1 MDRLTAEQKGRRAK
15 EILEDAVFVEVLEKV
30 RENIVAQWTLT
41 ELNESSVR
49 ENLYMQGKG
58 LDEVVRGLRTLVG
71 DWAMEQSR
79 KVSKSKR
86 GRKS

>member
-1 MDRLTAEQKGRRAK
+1 MSNLSPEQKGRRAK

-58 LDEVVRGLRTLVG
+58 LDEIVRGLRTLVG

>member
-1 MDRLTAEQKGRRAK
+1 MSNLSPEQKGRRAK
-15 EILEDAVFVEVLEKV
+15 EILADPVFVEVLEKV

-58 LDEVVRGLRTLVG
+58 LDEIVRGLRTLVG

>member
-1 MDRLTAEQKGRRAK
+1 MNDLTAEQKGRRAK
-15 EILEDAVFVEVLEKV
+15 EILADPVFVEVLEKV
-30 RENIVAQWTLT
+30 RENIVAQWALT

-58 LDEVVRGLRTLVG
+58 LDEIVRGLRTLVG

>member
-1 MDRLTAEQKGRRAK
+1 VSNLSAEHKGRRAK
-15 EILEDAVFVEVLEKV
+15 EILADPVFLEVLERV

-58 LDEVVRGLRTLVG
+58 LDEIVRGLRTLVG

-79 KVSKSKR
+79 NVSKSKR

>member
-1 MDRLTAEQKGRRAK
+1 MNDLTTEQKGLRAK
-15 EILEDAVFVEVLEKV
+15 EILADPVFVEVLEKV

-58 LDEVVRGLRTLVG
+58 LDEIVRGLRTLVG

>member
-1 MDRLTAEQKGRRAK
+1 MNDLTAEQKGRRAK
-15 EILEDAVFVEVLEKV
+15 EILADPVFVEVLEKV

-41 ELNESSVR
+41 ELNESSDR

-58 LDEVVRGLRTLVG
+58 LDEIVRGLRTLVG

>member
-1 MDRLTAEQKGRRAK
+1 VNDLTAEQKGRRAK
-15 EILEDAVFVEVLEKV
+15 EILADPVFVEVLEKV
-30 RENIVAQWTLT
+30 RENIVAQWALT

-58 LDEVVRGLRTLVG
+58 LDEIVRGLRTLVG

>member
-1 MDRLTAEQKGRRAK
+1 MNELTAEQKGRRAK
-15 EILEDAVFVEVLEKV
+15 EILEDPVFVEVLEKT

-41 ELNESSVR
+41 DLNEGSVR

-58 LDEVVRGLRTLVG
+58 LDEIVRGLRTLVG

-79 KVSKSKR
+79 NVSKSKR

>member
-1 MDRLTAEQKGRRAK
+1 MNDLTAEQKGRRAK
-15 EILEDAVFVEVLEKV
+15 EILADPVFVEVLEKV

-49 ENLYMQGKG
+49 ENIYMQGKG
-58 LDEVVRGLRTLVG
+58 LDEIVRGLRTLVG

>member
-15 EILEDAVFVEVLEKV
+15 ELLEDAVFVEVLEKV

-58 LDEVVRGLRTLVG
+58 LDEIVRGLRTLVG

>member
-1 MDRLTAEQKGRRAK
+1 MNDLTAEQKGRRAK
-15 EILEDAVFVEVLEKV
+15 EILADPVFVEVLEKV
-30 RENIVAQWTLT
+30 RENIVALWTLT

-58 LDEVVRGLRTLVG
+58 LDEIVRGLRTLVG

>member
-1 MDRLTAEQKGRRAK
+1 VNDLTAEQKGLRAK
-15 EILEDAVFVEVLEKV
+15 EILADPVFVEVLEKV

-58 LDEVVRGLRTLVG
+58 LDEIVRGLRTLVG

>member
-1 MDRLTAEQKGRRAK
+1 MSNLSAEHKGRRAK
-15 EILEDAVFVEVLEKV
+15 EILADPVFLEVLERV

-58 LDEVVRGLRTLVG
+58 LDEIVRGLRTLVG

-79 KVSKSKR
+79 NVSKSKR

>member
-1 MDRLTAEQKGRRAK
+1 MSNLSAEQKGRRAK
-15 EILEDAVFVEVLEKV
+15 EILADPVFLEVLERV

-58 LDEVVRGLRTLVG
+58 LDEIVRGLRTLVG
-71 DWAMEQSR
+71 DWAMGQSR
-79 KVSKSKR
+79 NVSKSKR

>member
-1 MDRLTAEQKGRRAK
+1 VNELTAEQKGRRAK
-15 EILEDAVFVEVLEKV
+15 EILEDPVFVEVLKKT

-41 ELNESSVR
+41 DLNEGSVR
-49 ENLYMQGKG
+49 ENLYMQGRG
-58 LDEVVRGLRTLVG
+58 LDEIVRGLRTLVG

-79 KVSKSKR
+79 NVSKSKR

>member
-1 MDRLTAEQKGRRAK
+1 MNDLTAEQKGRRAK
-15 EILEDAVFVEVLEKV
+15 EMLADPVFVEVLEKV

-58 LDEVVRGLRTLVG
+58 LDEIVRGLRTLVG

>member
-1 MDRLTAEQKGRRAK
+1 MNDLTAEQKGRRAK
-15 EILEDAVFVEVLEKV
+15 EILADPVFVEVLEKV

-41 ELNESSVR
+41 ELIESSVR

-58 LDEVVRGLRTLVG
+58 LDESVRGLRTLVG

>member
-1 MDRLTAEQKGRRAK
+1 MDNLTPEQKGRRAK
-15 EILEDAVFVEVLEKV
+15 EILEDPVFVEVLKKT

-41 ELNESSVR
+41 DLNEGSVR
-49 ENLYMQGKG
+49 ENLYMQGRG
-58 LDEVVRGLRTLVG
+58 LDEIVRGLRTLVG

-79 KVSKSKR
+79 NVSKSKR

>member
-1 MDRLTAEQKGRRAK
+1 MNDLTAEQKGRRAK
-15 EILEDAVFVEVLEKV
+15 EILADPVFVEVLEKV

-58 LDEVVRGLRTLVG
+58 LDEIVRGLRTLVG

>member
-58 LDEVVRGLRTLVG
+58 LDEIVRGLRTLVG

-79 KVSKSKR
+79 NVSKSKR

>member
-58 LDEVVRGLRTLVG
+58 LDEIVRGLRTLVG

>member
-1 MDRLTAEQKGRRAK
+1 MNDLTAEQKGRRAK
-15 EILEDAVFVEVLEKV
+15 EILADPVFVEVLEKV

-58 LDEVVRGLRTLVG
+58 LDEIVRGLRTLVG

-79 KVSKSKR
+79 NVSKSKR

>member
-1 MDRLTAEQKGRRAK
+1 MNDLTAEQKGRRAK
-15 EILEDAVFVEVLEKV
+15 EILADPVFVEVLEKV

-58 LDEVVRGLRTLVG
+58 LDEIVRGLRTLVG

-86 GRKS
+86 GSKS

>member
-1 MDRLTAEQKGRRAK
+1 MNDLTAEQKGRRAK
-15 EILEDAVFVEVLEKV
+15 EILADPVFVEVLEKV

-58 LDEVVRGLRTLVG
+58 LDEIVRGLRTLVG
-71 DWAMEQSR
+71 DLAM
-79 KVSKSKR
+79 
-86 GRKS
+86 

>member
-15 EILEDAVFVEVLEKV
+15 EILEEAVFVEVLEKV

-58 LDEVVRGLRTLVG
+58 LDEIVRGLRTLVG

>member
-1 MDRLTAEQKGRRAK
+1 VNELSAEQKGLRAK
-15 EILEDAVFVEVLEKV
+15 EILEDPVFVEVLKKT

-41 ELNESSVR
+41 DLNAVGVR

-58 LDEVVRGLRTLVG
+58 LDEIVRGLRTLVG

-79 KVSKSKR
+79 NVSKSKR

>member
-1 MDRLTAEQKGRRAK
+1 MSNLSAEQKGRRAK
-15 EILEDAVFVEVLEKV
+15 EILADPVFLEVLERV

-58 LDEVVRGLRTLVG
+58 LDEIVRGLRTLVG

-79 KVSKSKR
+79 NVSKSKR

>member
-1 MDRLTAEQKGRRAK
+1 MNELSAEQKGRRAK
-15 EILEDAVFVEVLEKV
+15 EILEDPVFVEVLKKT

-58 LDEVVRGLRTLVG
+58 LDEIVRGLRTLVG
-71 DWAMEQSR
+71 DWTMEQSR

>member
-1 MDRLTAEQKGRRAK
+1 VNDLTAEQKGRRAK
-15 EILEDAVFVEVLEKV
+15 EILADPVFVEVLEKV

-58 LDEVVRGLRTLVG
+58 LDEIVRGLRTLVG